1 MKRWIIKSLLV
12 IFLTLLG
19 IAGFNF
25 YMDPLW
31 TFDHKHLF
39 DNYQRAAKERQQ
51 KSHALY
57 FRAKKYDTLI
67 LGSSRTARINQHTF
81 SDTTYNYAVS
91 DMTPI
96 EYIHYIHFALTQAK
110 QPIKTIYIGLD
121 FFGGLDYKSKIAY
134 EADSLLETIIQSF
147 YRYKLLLSLDA
158 LDYSIK
164 NIKYSLKHR
173 MNRYTYDNIERT
185 PPLNHNISKE
195 NFEKN
200 VAVEV
205 HEFEERYSKKY
216 DENYKSIM
224 QNLVQSFP
232 QIKFIVFTTPVSIVQ
247 FKKLIEMHQYKN
259 YERWLRESVEVFGKV
274 HHFMYI
280 NHITREENI
289 YFQDS
294 HHTYMATS
302 KCLAQ
307 EMLAQESACPKI
319 DMVLTKDKINTQ
331 LKQLQEI
338 NLYQNPS

>member
-1 MKRWIIKSLLV
+1 MKRWIIKSLLAV
-12 IFLTLLG
+12 FLTLLG

-31 TFDHKHLF
+31 TFDHRHMF
-39 DNYQRAAKERQQ
+39 DDYQRAAKERQQ

-57 FRAKKYDTLI
+57 FRAKKYDTLM
-67 LGSSRTARINQHTF
+67 LGSSRTARMNQHTF

-91 DMTPI
+91 DMVPM
-96 EYIHYIHFALTQAK
+96 EYIHYIDFAITKAK
-110 QPIKTIYIGLD
+110 QPVKTIYLGLD
-121 FFGGLDYKSKIAY
+121 FFGGLGYKSKIAY
-134 EADSLLETIIQSF
+134 KADSLLETITQSF

-164 NIKYSLKHR
+164 NIKYSLRHR
-173 MNRYTYDNIERT
+173 INRYTYDNVERT
-185 PPLNHNISKE
+185 PPLNHSISKK

-205 HEFEERYSKKY
+205 GEFEQRYSRKY

-224 QNLVQSFP
+224 QNLVKSFP
-232 QIKFIVFTTPVSIVQ
+232 HIKFIVFTTPVSIVQ

-259 YERWLRESVEVFGKV
+259 YERWLRENVEVFSKV
-274 HHFMYI
+274 HHFMYL
-280 NHITREENI
+280 NPITREENI

-307 EMLAQESACPKI
+307 EMLNQKSSCPKI
-319 DMVLTKDKINTQ
+319 DIVLTKQNINAKLKELKKINFH
-331 LKQLQEI
+331 
-338 NLYQNPS
+338 

>member
-1 MKRWIIKSLLV
+1 MKRWIIKSLV
-12 IFLTLLG
+12 AVFLTLLS

-39 DNYQRAAKERQQ
+39 GDYQRAAKERQQ

-57 FRAKKYDTLI
+57 FRAKKYDTLM

-81 SDTTYNYAVS
+81 SDMTYNYAVS

-96 EYIHYIHFALTQAK
+96 EYIHYIRFAITQAK

-121 FFGGLDYKSKIAY
+121 FFGALDYKSKIAY
-134 EADSLLETIIQSF
+134 EADSLLKTITQDF

-164 NIKYSLKHR
+164 NIKYSLNQR
-173 MNRYTYDNIERT
+173 MNRYTYNNVERT
-185 PPLNHNISKE
+185 PPLNYSISKE

-216 DENYKSIM
+216 DENYKNIM
-224 QNLVQSFP
+224 KSLVQSFP
-232 QIKFIVFTTPVSIVQ
+232 KIKFIVFTTPVSILQ
-247 FKKLIEMHQYKN
+247 FKKLIEMNQYQN
-259 YERWLRESVEVFGKV
+259 YERWLRESVDIFQKV

-280 NHITREENI
+280 NPITQEENV

-307 EMLAQESACPKI
+307 EILTQKSACPKV
-319 DMVLTKDKINTQ
+319 DMTLTKDKIYTQ
-331 LKQLQEI
+331 LRQLQEI
-338 NLYQNPS
+338 NLH